1 MSWVEEQDWFGLED
15 TLDFT
20 VGTLDFAECLNSKN
34 EIETKYKYDELTGE
48 ILWETKT
55 FELIPISQM
64 TTKHI
69 QNALRLC
76 VKNNWR
82 TEYIQVFQLEL
93 DKRNIENK

>member
-1 MSWVEEQDWFGLED
+1 MAWAEEQDWFGLED

-20 VGTLDFAECLNSKN
+20 EYLDS
-34 EIETKYKYDELTGE
+34 IDIRSKYKYDELTGE

-64 TTKHI
+64 TTSHI
-69 QNALRLC
+69 LNAMRMC
-76 VKNNWR
+76 IKNNWR
-82 TEYIQVFQLEL
+82 TEYIQVFQNEL